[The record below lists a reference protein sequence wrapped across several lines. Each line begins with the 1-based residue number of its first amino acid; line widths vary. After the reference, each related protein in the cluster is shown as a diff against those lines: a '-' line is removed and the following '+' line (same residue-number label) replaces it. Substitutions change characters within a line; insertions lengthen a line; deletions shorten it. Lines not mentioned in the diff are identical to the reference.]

1 MTLFTATKNRQADK
15 DGKQPPVSKK
25 KRLSRAD
32 RRQIEAAIA
41 RANRTDRKEKSA
53 QDSIPYE
60 RMWPDGIC
68 RVADGHYTKTIQFQ
82 DINYQLSQNEDKAA
96 IFEGWCDFLNYFDSS
111 IQFQLSFLNLA
122 ASEETFARAIN
133 IPLQGD
139 DFDTIRV
146 EYMTML
152 QNQLAKGNN
161 GLIKTKYL
169 TFGVDA
175 DSLKAAKPRLERIET
190 DILNNFKRVGVAA
203 EALDGKARLAQ
214 LHGIFHMDEQV
225 PFRFEWEWLAP
236 SGLSTKDFIAPSS
249 FEFRTGK
256 QFRMGKKY
264 GAVSFLQILAPEL
277 NDRMLADFLD
287 MESSLIVSLHIQ
299 SVDQIKAIKTVKRK
313 ITDLDKSK
321 IEEQKKAVRAG
332 YDMDIIPSDLAT
344 YGAEAKKLLQDLQS
358 RNERMFLV
366 TFLVLNTADNP
377 RQLDN
382 NVFQASSIAQ
392 KYNCQ
397 LTRLDFQ
404 QEEGLMSALPLG
416 FNQIEIQR
424 GLTTSSTA
432 IFVPFTTQELFQN
445 GKEALYYGI
454 NALSNNLIMVDR
466 KLLKNPNGLIL
477 GTPGCFDGKTRI
489 LLADGSTPTFA
500 ELVEAGITEAM
511 VKAYDYDTGE
521 IVDAR
526 AIDIRIEK
534 YVDELKVIEL
544 EDGTRLCCTD
554 THLIMDADGQ
564 FIEANKITDGQR
576 LSGGHVA
583 VRVAFQRLPEK
594 VPVYDLTVP
603 KYGNFLLANGLIV
616 HNSGKSFSAKREIA
630 NCFLL
635 TNDDIII
642 CDPEAEYAP
651 LVERLHGQVIKIS
664 PTSTNYI
671 NPMDLNLDYSDD
683 ESPLSLKS
691 DFILSLCELIVGGKE
706 GLQPVQKT
714 IIDRCVRL
722 VYQTY
727 LNDPRPENMPILEDL
742 YNLLRTQEE
751 KEAQYIATALEIY
764 VTGSLNVFNHQSN
777 VDINNRIV
785 CYDIKEL
792 GKQLKKIGMLVVQD
806 QVWNRVTINRAAH
819 KSTRYYIDEMHL
831 LLKEEQTAAYT
842 VEIWKRFRKWGGI
855 PTGITQNVKD
865 LLSSRE
871 VENIFENSDFV
882 YMLNQAGGDRQ
893 ILAKQLGISPHQL
906 SYVTHS
912 SEGEG
917 LLFYGS
923 TILPFVDH
931 FPKNTELYR
940 IMTTKPQELKKKED
954 E

>member
-1 MTLFTATKNRQADK
+1 MTLFTAIKRWLHRLF
-15 DGKQPPVSKK
+15 GKSEKPEGQPVKPVKK
-25 KRLSRAD
+25 LSRAD
-32 RRQIEAAIA
+32 RKQIESAIA
-41 RANRTDRKEKSA
+41 RASRTDKKEQSA

-60 RMWPDGIC
+60 RMWPDGVC
-68 RVADGHYTKTIQFQ
+68 RVADGRYTKTIQFQ
-82 DINYQLSQNEDKAA
+82 DINYQLSQNEDKTA

-111 IQFQLSFLNLA
+111 IHFELSFLNLA
-122 ASEETFARAIN
+122 ASEETFARAIS

-139 DFDTIRV
+139 DFDSIRT
-146 EYMTML
+146 EYVAML

-169 TFGVDA
+169 TFGIDA
-175 DSLKAAKPRLERIET
+175 DNIRAAKPRLERIET
-190 DILNNFKRVGVAA
+190 DILNNFKRLGVAA
-203 EALDGKARLAQ
+203 QTLDGKARLAQ
-214 LHGIFHMDEQV
+214 LHNIFHMDEQF
-225 PFRFEWEWLAP
+225 PFRFDWGWLAP

-249 FEFRTGK
+249 FEFKTGR

-277 NDRMLADFLD
+277 NDRLLADLLD

-299 SVDQIKAIKTVKRK
+299 SLDQVKAIKTVKRK
-313 ITDLDKSK
+313 ITELDRSK

-344 YGAEAKKLLQDLQS
+344 YGSEAKKLLQDLQS

-366 TFLVLNTADNP
+366 TFLVLNTADTQ

-382 NVFQASSIAQ
+382 NIFQASSIAQ

-404 QEEGLMSALPLG
+404 QEEGLMSCLPLG
-416 FNQIEIQR
+416 LNQIEIQR

-432 IFVPFTTQELFQN
+432 IFVPFTTQELFQD

-454 NALSNNLIMVDR
+454 NALSSNLIMVDR

-477 GTPGCFDGKTRI
+477 GTPG
-489 LLADGSTPTFA
+489 
-500 ELVEAGITEAM
+500 
-511 VKAYDYDTGE
+511 
-521 IVDAR
+521 
-526 AIDIRIEK
+526 
-534 YVDELKVIEL
+534 
-544 EDGTRLCCTD
+544 
-554 THLIMDADGQ
+554 
-564 FIEANKITDGQR
+564 
-576 LSGGHVA
+576 
-583 VRVAFQRLPEK
+583 
-594 VPVYDLTVP
+594 
-603 KYGNFLLANGLIV
+603 
-616 HNSGKSFSAKREIA
+616 SGKSFSAKREIA

-635 TNDDIII
+635 TSDDIII

-651 LVERLHGQVIKIS
+651 LVERLHGQVIRIS

-714 IIDRCVRL
+714 LIDRCVRL
-722 VYQTY
+722 VYQDY
-727 LNDPRPENMPILEDL
+727 LNDPRPENMPILGDL
-742 YNLLRTQEE
+742 YDLLRAQEE

-764 VTGSLNVFNHQSN
+764 VTGSLNVFNHKSN
-777 VDINNRIV
+777 VDVQNRIV

-819 KSTRYYIDEMHL
+819 RSTRYYIDEMHL

-842 VEIWKRFRKWGGI
+842 VEIWKRFRKWGGKLLCVRI
-855 PTGITQNVKD
+855 CMRAQSMPSWLKPKQTVRIISGKETGRVLQ
-865 LLSSRE
+865 S
-871 VENIFENSDFV
+871 
-882 YMLNQAGGDRQ
+882 
-893 ILAKQLGISPHQL
+893 
-906 SYVTHS
+906 
-912 SEGEG
+912 
-917 LLFYGS
+917 
-923 TILPFVDH
+923 
-931 FPKNTELYR
+931 
-940 IMTTKPQELKKKED
+940 
-954 E
+954 

>member
-1 MTLFTATKNRQADK
+1 MFTAMKSWLRRLL
-15 DGKQPPVSKK
+15 GKPEEKTVQPVKTKK
-25 KRLSRAD
+25 KLSRAD
-32 RRQIEAAIA
+32 KKQIEAAIA
-41 RANRTDRKEKSA
+41 RANRTDKKGKSA

-68 RVADGHYTKTIQFQ
+68 RVSDSHYTKTIQFQ
-82 DINYQLSQNEDKAA
+82 DINYQLSQNEDKTA

-111 IQFQLSFLNLA
+111 IHFQLSFLNLA
-122 ASEETFARAIN
+122 ASEETFANSIS
-133 IPLQGD
+133 IPPQRD
-139 DFDTIRV
+139 AFDSIRE
-146 EYMTML
+146 EYTTML
-152 QNQLAKGNN
+152 QNQLARGNN

-169 TFGVDA
+169 TFGIDA
-175 DSLKAAKPRLERIET
+175 DSIKAAKPRLERIET
-190 DILNNFKRVGVAA
+190 DILNNFKRLGVAA
-203 EALDGKARLAQ
+203 RTLDGKERLFQ
-214 LHGIFHMDEQV
+214 LHAVFHMDEQL
-225 PFRFEWEWLAP
+225 PFQFEWDWLAP

-277 NDRMLADFLD
+277 NDRLLADFLD
-287 MESSLIVSLHIQ
+287 MESSLIVSMHIQ
-299 SVDQIKAIKTVKRK
+299 SVDQVKAIKTVKRK
-313 ITDLDKSK
+313 ITDLDRSK

-344 YGAEAKKLLQDLQS
+344 YGSEAKKLLQDLQS

-366 TFLVLNTADNP
+366 SFLVLNTADNP
-377 RQLDN
+377 RQLGN
-382 NVFQASSIAQ
+382 NIFQAGSIAQ

-404 QEEGLMSALPLG
+404 QEEGLMSCLPLG
-416 FNQIEIQR
+416 LNQIEIQR

-477 GTPGCFDGKTRI
+477 GTPG
-489 LLADGSTPTFA
+489 
-500 ELVEAGITEAM
+500 
-511 VKAYDYDTGE
+511 
-521 IVDAR
+521 
-526 AIDIRIEK
+526 
-534 YVDELKVIEL
+534 
-544 EDGTRLCCTD
+544 
-554 THLIMDADGQ
+554 
-564 FIEANKITDGQR
+564 
-576 LSGGHVA
+576 
-583 VRVAFQRLPEK
+583 
-594 VPVYDLTVP
+594 
-603 KYGNFLLANGLIV
+603 
-616 HNSGKSFSAKREIA
+616 SGKSFSAKREIA

-635 TNDDIII
+635 TNDDVII

-664 PTSTNYI
+664 PTSSNYI

-691 DFILSLCELIVGGKE
+691 DFILSLCELIVGGKD

-742 YNLLRTQEE
+742 YNLLRSQEE

-855 PTGITQNVKD
+855 PTGDWVCN
-865 LLSSRE
+865 LL
-871 VENIFENSDFV
+871 
-882 YMLNQAGGDRQ
+882 A
-893 ILAKQLGISPHQL
+893 A
-906 SYVTHS
+906 
-912 SEGEG
+912 
-917 LLFYGS
+917 
-923 TILPFVDH
+923 
-931 FPKNTELYR
+931 
-940 IMTTKPQELKKKED
+940 
-954 E
+954 

>member
-1 MTLFTATKNRQADK
+1 M
-15 DGKQPPVSKK
+15 QPVKTKK
-25 KRLSRAD
+25 KLSRAD
-32 RRQIEAAIA
+32 KKQIEAAIA
-41 RANRTDRKEKSA
+41 RANRTDKKGKSA

-68 RVADGHYTKTIQFQ
+68 RISDSHYTKTIQFQ
-82 DINYQLSQNEDKAA
+82 DINYQLSQNEDKTA

-111 IQFQLSFLNLA
+111 IHFQLSFLNLA
-122 ASEETFARAIN
+122 ASEETFANSIS
-133 IPLQGD
+133 IPPQRD
-139 DFDTIRV
+139 AFDSIRE
-146 EYMTML
+146 EYTTML
-152 QNQLAKGNN
+152 QNQLARGNN

-169 TFGVDA
+169 TFGIDA
-175 DSLKAAKPRLERIET
+175 DSIKAAKPRLERIET
-190 DILNNFKRVGVAA
+190 DILNNFKRLGVAA
-203 EALDGKARLAQ
+203 RTLDGKERLFQ
-214 LHGIFHMDEQV
+214 LHAVFHMDEQL
-225 PFRFEWEWLAP
+225 PFLFEWDWLAP

-277 NDRMLADFLD
+277 NDRLLADFLD
-287 MESSLIVSLHIQ
+287 MESSLIVSMHIQ
-299 SVDQIKAIKTVKRK
+299 SVDQVKAIKTVKRK
-313 ITDLDKSK
+313 ITDLDRSK

-344 YGAEAKKLLQDLQS
+344 YGSEAKKLLQDLQS
-358 RNERMFLV
+358 RNERMFLL

-377 RQLDN
+377 RQLGN
-382 NVFQASSIAQ
+382 NIFQAGSIAQ

-404 QEEGLMSALPLG
+404 QEEGLMSCLPLG
-416 FNQIEIQR
+416 LNQIEIQR

-477 GTPGCFDGKTRI
+477 GTPG
-489 LLADGSTPTFA
+489 
-500 ELVEAGITEAM
+500 
-511 VKAYDYDTGE
+511 
-521 IVDAR
+521 
-526 AIDIRIEK
+526 
-534 YVDELKVIEL
+534 
-544 EDGTRLCCTD
+544 
-554 THLIMDADGQ
+554 
-564 FIEANKITDGQR
+564 
-576 LSGGHVA
+576 
-583 VRVAFQRLPEK
+583 
-594 VPVYDLTVP
+594 
-603 KYGNFLLANGLIV
+603 
-616 HNSGKSFSAKREIA
+616 SGKSFSAKREIA

-635 TNDDIII
+635 TNDDVII

-691 DFILSLCELIVGGKE
+691 DFILSLCELIVGGKD

-742 YNLLRTQEE
+742 YNLLRSQEE

-855 PTGITQNVKD
+855 PTGITQNVKV
-865 LLSSRE
+865 RP
-871 VENIFENSDFV
+871 
-882 YMLNQAGGDRQ
+882 DRA
-893 ILAKQLGISPHQL
+893 LCKA
-906 SYVTHS
+906 V
-912 SEGEG
+912 
-917 LLFYGS
+917 
-923 TILPFVDH
+923 
-931 FPKNTELYR
+931 
-940 IMTTKPQELKKKED
+940 
-954 E
+954 

>member
-1 MTLFTATKNRQADK
+1 MTLFAAKTKRQAEK
-15 DGKQPPVSKK
+15 AEPQTKTRRK
-25 KRLSRAD
+25 LTRAE
-32 RRQIEAAIA
+32 RKQIEAAIA
-41 RANRTDRKEKSA
+41 RANRTDKKERSA

-68 RVADGHYTKTIQFQ
+68 KVADGRYTKTIQFQ

-111 IQFQLSFLNLA
+111 IRFQLSFLNLA
-122 ASEETFARAIN
+122 ASQETFANSIT
-133 IPLQGD
+133 IPPQGD
-139 DFDTIRV
+139 DFDPIRV
-146 EYMTML
+146 EYTQML
-152 QNQLAKGNN
+152 QNQLARGNN

-169 TFGVDA
+169 TFSIEA
-175 DSLKAAKPRLERIET
+175 DSIRTAKPRLERIET
-190 DILNNFKRVGVAA
+190 DVLNNFKRLGVAA

-214 LHGIFHMDEQV
+214 LHAIFHMDEQV
-225 PFRFEWEWLAP
+225 PFQFEWDWLAP
-236 SGLSTKDFIAPSS
+236 SGLSTKDFIAPSG

-256 QFRMGKKY
+256 QFRMGRKY
-264 GAVSFLQILAPEL
+264 GAVSFVQILAPEL

-287 MESSLIVSLHIQ
+287 MESSLIVNLHIQ
-299 SVDQIKAIKTVKRK
+299 SVDQVKAIKTVKRK
-313 ITDLDKSK
+313 ITDLDRSK

-344 YGAEAKKLLQDLQS
+344 YGNEAKKLLQDLQS

-366 TFLVLNTADNP
+366 TFLVLNTADTP

-382 NVFQASSIAQ
+382 NIFQASSIAQ
-392 KYNCQ
+392 KHNCQ
-397 LTRLDFQ
+397 LVRLDFQ
-404 QEEGLMSALPLG
+404 QEEGLMSSLPLG
-416 FNQIEIQR
+416 LNQIEIQR

-432 IFVPFTTQELFQN
+432 IFVPFTTQELFQS
-445 GKEALYYGI
+445 GREALYYGI

-477 GTPGCFDGKTRI
+477 GTPG
-489 LLADGSTPTFA
+489 
-500 ELVEAGITEAM
+500 
-511 VKAYDYDTGE
+511 
-521 IVDAR
+521 
-526 AIDIRIEK
+526 
-534 YVDELKVIEL
+534 
-544 EDGTRLCCTD
+544 
-554 THLIMDADGQ
+554 
-564 FIEANKITDGQR
+564 
-576 LSGGHVA
+576 
-583 VRVAFQRLPEK
+583 
-594 VPVYDLTVP
+594 
-603 KYGNFLLANGLIV
+603 
-616 HNSGKSFSAKREIA
+616 SGKSFSAKREIA

-635 TNDDIII
+635 TSDDVII

-691 DFILSLCELIVGGKE
+691 DFILSLCELIVGGKD

-722 VYQTY
+722 VYQNY

-742 YNLLRTQEE
+742 YDLLRAQDE

-764 VTGSLNVFNHQSN
+764 VTGSLNVFNHRSN
-777 VDINNRIV
+777 VNVHNRIV

-931 FPKNTELYR
+931 FPKDTELYR
-940 IMTTKPQELKKKED
+940 IMTTKPQELKKED

>member
-1 MTLFTATKNRQADK
+1 M
-15 DGKQPPVSKK
+15 QPVRTKK
-25 KRLSRAD
+25 KLSRAD
-32 RRQIEAAIA
+32 RKQIEAAIA
-41 RANRTDRKEKSA
+41 RANRTDKKEKSA

-82 DINYQLSQNEDKAA
+82 DINYQLSQNEDKTA

-111 IQFQLSFLNLA
+111 IKFELSFLNLA
-122 ASEETFARAIN
+122 ASKETFARAIS

-139 DFDTIRV
+139 DFDSIRV

-169 TFGVDA
+169 TFGIDA
-175 DSLKAAKPRLERIET
+175 DSIKSAKPRLERIET
-190 DILNNFKRVGVAA
+190 DILNNFKRLGVAA
-203 EALDGKARLAQ
+203 ETLDGKARLAQ
-214 LHGIFHMDEQV
+214 LHGIFHMDEQL
-225 PFRFEWEWLAP
+225 PFRFEWDWLP
-236 SGLSTKDFIAPSS
+236 YSGLSTKDFIAPSS

-256 QFRMGKKY
+256 QFRMSRKY
-264 GAVSFLQILAPEL
+264 GAVSFVQILAPEL
-277 NDRMLADFLD
+277 NDRMLAEFLD
-287 MESSLIVSLHIQ
+287 MESNLIVSLHIQ

-404 QEEGLMSALPLG
+404 QEEGLMSCLPLG
-416 FNQIEIQR
+416 LNQIEIQR

-454 NALSNNLIMVDR
+454 NALSSNLIMVDR

-477 GTPGCFDGKTRI
+477 GTPGF
-489 LLADGSTPTFA
+489 
-500 ELVEAGITEAM
+500 
-511 VKAYDYDTGE
+511 
-521 IVDAR
+521 
-526 AIDIRIEK
+526 
-534 YVDELKVIEL
+534 
-544 EDGTRLCCTD
+544 
-554 THLIMDADGQ
+554 
-564 FIEANKITDGQR
+564 
-576 LSGGHVA
+576 
-583 VRVAFQRLPEK
+583 
-594 VPVYDLTVP
+594 
-603 KYGNFLLANGLIV
+603 
-616 HNSGKSFSAKREIA
+616 GKSFSAKREIA

-635 TNDDIII
+635 TSDEIEIL
-642 CDPEAEYAP
+642 DPEAEYAP

-722 VYQTY
+722 VYQDY

-742 YNLLRTQEE
+742 YNLLRAQDE

-764 VTGSLNVFNHQSN
+764 VTGSLNVFNHRTN

-940 IMTTKPQELKKKED
+940 IMTTKPQELKKED